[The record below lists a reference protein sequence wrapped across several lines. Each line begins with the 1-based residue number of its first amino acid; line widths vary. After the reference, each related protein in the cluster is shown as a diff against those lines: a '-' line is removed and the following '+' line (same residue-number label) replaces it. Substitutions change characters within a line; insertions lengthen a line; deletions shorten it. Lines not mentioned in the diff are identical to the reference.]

1 MCSDMKLNYFN
12 FKNFGNK
19 VLMTND
25 FGKYVFVEKKD
36 FLKIL
41 SLNIDRD
48 SLLYSTLIEK
58 EMIFDGSELEYS
70 LSGKYALRTI
80 KGHVNTATSLHIFV
94 VTTKCNMSCVYCQA
108 NNGRECPHLM
118 MDREM
123 AQKAVDIALQSPEQY
138 LSFEFQ
144 GGEPLINFEM
154 IKFIVEY
161 AQSHKENHEI
171 SYTIVTN
178 LTFLNDEMLDFFVQ
192 HNFAISTSID
202 GNELVHN
209 YNRPFANGEG
219 TFQKVMESVRKIRKA
234 GLHVGA
240 IETTTKYSLAF
251 PKEIV
256 RAYVELGFD
265 SIFIRPLTPL
275 GKAAKSWNEIGYSWQ
290 EFIDFYAQ
298 AFEELIEINKNGWF
312 IKEDHASILLK
323 RIRGD
328 FMNYMELRSP
338 CGAGVGQ
345 LAYYADGNIFTC
357 DEGRMLHEMGDSSF
371 QLGNVYENT
380 YTELIKNGVCRTVCA
395 SSVLESIPSCCDC
408 VYQPYCGTCPVVNY
422 ALYKDVIEKEP
433 RGYKCRIYSGI
444 LDYLFLKFYE
454 NDPETIGIL
463 NTWSE

>member
-1 MCSDMKLNYFN
+1 MKLNYFN

-178 LTFLNDEMLDFFVQ
+178 LTLLNDEMLDFFVQ

-422 ALYKDVIEKEP
+422 ALYIDVIEKEP
-433 RGYKCRIYSGI
+433 RGYKCRIYPGI